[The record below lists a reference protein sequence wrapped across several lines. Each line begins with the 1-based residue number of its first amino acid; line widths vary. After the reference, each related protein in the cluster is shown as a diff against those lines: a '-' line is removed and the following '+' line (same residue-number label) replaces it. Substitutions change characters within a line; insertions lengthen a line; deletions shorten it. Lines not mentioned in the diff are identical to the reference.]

1 MRLFIGVLNKMK
13 KLVKVLSAFS
23 LAALI
28 LGFVVSL
35 VEKTVFLKRYDRTC
49 IHKPYGVYEKYFK
62 RPMDFAL
69 SLMSIILLS
78 PVLLVTGILVRLKLG
93 SPIIFK
99 QLRPGKNERIFEM
112 YKFRSMTD
120 ERDMEGKLL
129 PDEIRLTAFGRKLRD
144 TSLDELPEL
153 FNILKGDM
161 SIVGPRPQLVRDM
174 VFMTT
179 EQRKRHYV
187 KQGLTGLAQVNG
199 RNGISWEDKLDFDI
213 QYIRKITLWGDFI
226 ILLRTVKNVFRR
238 EGIHTDGMATA
249 EDYGDYLLRKGRINE
264 KEYAVGQLEAQ
275 KIIEQGSSS

>member
-1 MRLFIGVLNKMK
+1 MK
-13 KLVKVLSAFS
+13 KLVKVLSVFS

-129 PDEIRLTAFGRKLRD
+129 HDEIRLTAFGRKLRD

>member
-1 MRLFIGVLNKMK
+1 MYKLLFKRLLDFILS
-13 KLVKVLSAFS
+13 LVALIVLSPIM
-23 LAALI
+23 LI
-28 LGFVVSL
+28 IAIMI
-35 VEKTVFLKRYDRTC
+35 R
-49 IHKPYGVYEKYFK
+49 I
-62 RPMDFAL
+62 
-69 SLMSIILLS
+69 
-78 PVLLVTGILVRLKLG
+78 KLG
-93 SPIIFK
+93 KPVIFK
-99 QLRPGKNERIFEM
+99 QKRPGKDEKIFEM
-112 YKFRSMTD
+112 YKFRTMSDKRDRKGNLLSD
-120 ERDMEGKLL
+120 EDRLTKFGKLL
-129 PDEIRLTAFGRKLRD
+129 RA